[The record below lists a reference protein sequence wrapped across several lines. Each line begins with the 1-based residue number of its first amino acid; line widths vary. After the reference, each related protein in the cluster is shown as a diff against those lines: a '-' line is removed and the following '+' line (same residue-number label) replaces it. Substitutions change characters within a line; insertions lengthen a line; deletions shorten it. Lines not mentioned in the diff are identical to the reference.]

1 MAETGTAIDQIA
13 NIPEIAFTLHAFP
26 SCTAPVDTTLTLAE
40 QAADAKAT
48 GDAVS
53 ELRANV
59 ADTEMALMDD
69 YLHIS
74 PQEIPAAKKRNVQS
88 ELGLVDL
95 IYPVGAFYISFSNV
109 SPGTLFSGT
118 QWEQIRDCFL
128 FAADNARPTG
138 STGGSATHVHTIS
151 SVLSNTSLTA
161 KQTGVPKHAHDGNKI
176 RIPEHEHSFSV
187 INHQVQ
193 LNTIRYFTKYGHDI
207 DITVVDS
214 NGERLPNTLQLAVT
228 KGQVSDV
235 TNTPI
240 VSGGVSQSA
249 EGESGA
255 THNHTLNGIGTIV
268 TMPSYVAVNVWKRTA

>member
-1 MAETGTAIDQIA
+1 MADTGSAIDQIE
-13 NIPEIAFTLHAFP
+13 NIPEIEFTLHAFP
-26 SCTAPVDTTLTLAE
+26 SCTAPVDPTLTIAE

-48 GDAVS
+48 GDAVN
-53 ELRANV
+53 ELQANV
-59 ADTEMALMDD
+59 GDTEMALMDD
-69 YLHIS
+69 YLHMS
-74 PQEIPAAKKRNVQS
+74 PQEIPAEKKRNVQS

-118 QWEQIRDCFL
+118 QWEQILDCFL
-128 FAADNARPTG
+128 FAADNVHPTG
-138 STGGSATHVHTIS
+138 STGGSATHVHTFS
-151 SVLSNTSLTA
+151 SVLSSTSLTA
-161 KQTGVPKHAHDGNKI
+161 KQTGVPKHTHSDEI
-176 RIPEHEHSFSV
+176 RIPEHDHSFSG
-187 INHQVQ
+187 INYQVQ

-228 KGQVSDV
+228 NGNVGNV

-249 EGESGA
+249 EGESG
-255 THNHTLNGIGTIV
+255 TKHNHTLNGIGTIV
-268 TMPSYVAVNVWKRTA
+268 TTPSYVAVNVWKRTA

>member
-1 MAETGTAIDQIA
+1 MAETGTAIDQIE

-26 SCTAPVDTTLTLAE
+26 SCEAPVDPTLTMAE

-53 ELRANV
+53 ELQANV
-59 ADTEMALMDD
+59 ADTEIALMDD
-69 YLHIS
+69 YLHMS
-74 PQEIPAAKKRNVQS
+74 PQTIPAAKKQNVQS

-128 FAADNARPTG
+128 FAADKTRQTG
-138 STGGSATHVHTIS
+138 STGGSATYVYTIS
-151 SVLSNTSLTA
+151 SVLSSTSLTA
-161 KQTGVPKHAHDGNKI
+161 KQTGVPRHAHDTDKI
-176 RIPEHEHSFSV
+176 RIPEHDHSFSG
-187 INHQVQ
+187 IHYQVQ

-228 KGQVSDV
+228 KGQVMDV
-235 TNTPI
+235 TNKPI
-240 VSGGVSQSA
+240 VSGEVSQSA
-249 EGESGA
+249 EGESST

-268 TMPSYVAVNVWKRTA
+268 TVPSYIAVNVWKRTA